1 MGLRRLSPSRWS
13 NAMRRQM
20 SRARPDDQ
28 EPEPPHQNE
37 RTAADGGTYFV
48 TFTVRASEK
57 RTRPEPPANP
67 PSGSVT
73 PSFLTVVSGD
83 AFSVP

>member
-1 MGLRRLSPSRWS
+1 MQCAGGW
-13 NAMRRQM
+13 
-20 SRARPDDQ
+20 RARGDEPCRGCGERAPDDQ

-67 PSGSVT
+67 PSGRLT
-73 PSFLTVVSGD
+73 PFFLTVVSGD